1 MHGNDE
7 QKKNFWMVA
16 QCRVKDAEGLVRN
29 AVEHGSA
36 ANPVAAWP
44 KGTPMI
50 EKLLS
55 NRLTPSGFGT
65 LTGL

>member
-50 EKLLS
+50 E
-55 NRLTPSGFGT
+55 NYWVIG
-65 LTGL
+65 